1 MKLYNIH
8 IMKYD
13 LMLYIDIVI
22 KCVITPKDLRVQDE
36 AISMCINFRFLRSP
50 HKLNKFNVGEGRYHI
65 TTGTR
70 ELSPVV
76 TGVGMAL
83 GGEEESAGQGVN
95 VQ

>member
-1 MKLYNIH
+1 MR
-8 IMKYD
+8 
-13 LMLYIDIVI
+13 
-22 KCVITPKDLRVQDE
+22 TPIFHFKKSTYV
-36 AISMCINFRFLRSP
+36 
-50 HKLNKFNVGEGRYHI
+50 KKKFNVGEGRYHI

>member
-1 MKLYNIH
+1 MEIA
-8 IMKYD
+8 
-13 LMLYIDIVI
+13 V
-22 KCVITPKDLRVQDE
+22 
-36 AISMCINFRFLRSP
+36 FFFFLRSP
-50 HKLNKFNVGEGRYHI
+50 HKLKKFNVGEGRYRI

-95 VQ
+95 VQY